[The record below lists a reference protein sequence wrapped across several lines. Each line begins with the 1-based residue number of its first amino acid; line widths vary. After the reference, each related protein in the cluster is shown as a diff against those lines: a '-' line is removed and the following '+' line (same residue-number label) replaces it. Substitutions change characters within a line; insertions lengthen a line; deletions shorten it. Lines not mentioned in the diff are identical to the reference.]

1 MMDQSSGRSHLPL
14 VDGQKELNGGS
25 TKANLDK
32 IKKQLSAGAAT
43 MLLQGRLFKR
53 SETLRKWNQRWFTL
67 DPSTARMDY
76 RIQRGDP
83 SPKGIIIFDA
93 DSTITMSPLN
103 IHGSRMYDGCCFYI
117 GTPNKEEYFLCAD
130 TPVAARAWVAAL
142 RAAALVL
149 KAHKEAVSSLSGNG
163 SAKLGTVAAVIAAAN
178 ATAKEAAEEI
188 AAEMQTSMR
197 TELNSRFPQKVKVM
211 DDLCV
216 MKETLRVKDEEL
228 YQLAKELRAKDLT
241 IKELADR
248 LSETAEAANAAAS
261 AAQSM
266 DKERKA
272 ARAEAEHLHNEL
284 DERLGAVAI
293 ELRTIDERC
302 LEALKARD
310 SALHEAQTWRKEL
323 AKAREHVVIMEAA
336 VLRAEES
343 ARQAVAE
350 GEEKLKFFRETRS
363 APTASE
369 ERNIPEDEIL
379 KAEFKSTG
387 LTMSEMVDHRVSNVQ
402 TIIYASCNPVN
413 TNAVPLQQVM
423 EDAAP
428 IRSLEDTS
436 ALTPGVDFS
445 AEALLVAAVE
455 HRMTVNGTANQT
467 HESQSADRDVIPEV
481 SDAS

>member
-103 IHGSRMYDGCCFYI
+103 IQMYDGCCFYI

-379 KAEFKSTG
+379 KAEFK
-387 LTMSEMVDHRVSNVQ
+387 RVSNVQ